1 MAGAKFGDG
10 EERIPW
16 RTVRT
21 KPSGGQTN
29 TLGAGKDLL
38 FGWLV
43 GRAAADLGLAHAL
56 AASEAQ
62 RVEQIKRL
70 EDSLLAQIHE
80 LQNQPN
86 IGASVDTQAAE
97 VHELKTEFDSVA
109 ERLGQLEAVA
119 QQAVQSRDQLMSDT
133 AMLQTEIGRQ
143 QHLLE
148 AQRARFQEIEEGV
161 SARFRDLEQQIR
173 TQSESTD
180 KTDPNLEELRLDL
193 RAVADR
199 IARAELSTQHFEAQT
214 TDEAERARERVAS
227 HVKSDNAELRTELFE
242 QLGKLQASQSV
253 VNNLAETF
261 ETRLEDLRREL
272 GENDF
277 AHIGAEVQ
285 GLRTQIESV
294 TQRVEAV
301 PLTATP
307 LVDLDTERARWSKEA
322 DESISSRVR
331 ELDNEIQDKLR
342 SIAGIEV
349 DRENFQVGLRTLD
362 DRVAK
367 IEQTA
372 THTAASL
379 GDELSSIHAVL
390 SRQQQQQ
397 HVTDALLKSVEET
410 IRAKFQE
417 IQNYLVQQ
425 QSSFQHREAQSA
437 ELNTEMQRLVQR
449 IAEVESTA
457 HRAHALMVNENQ
469 QTVQLREGLR
479 AEIDDLRGRL
489 NERPSLAG
497 VVETVEDH
505 LSAKARELQNQVAEK
520 MLVID
525 RRESEFRELKVQI
538 QTITQKMMQLDTPS
552 PIVQSGIANRTRES
566 FVVPVEISALRLAPE
581 DRPSAVAAK
590 PTSAPPGIQASAD
603 EDATFKER
611 LPEGG
616 KDQITQLHER
626 ISADIERARAE
637 LREKSGRWKVR
648 R

>member
-1 MAGAKFGDG
+1 MAD
-10 EERIPW
+10 ENE
-16 RTVRT
+16 
-21 KPSGGQTN
+21 KPSSGQTN

-43 GRAAADLGLAHAL
+43 GRAAADLGLAQAL

-86 IGASVDTQAAE
+86 IGVGADTQFAE
-97 VHELKTEFDSVA
+97 LHELKVEFDSVA
-109 ERLGQLEAVA
+109 ERLGWLETIA
-119 QQAVQSRDQLMSDT
+119 QQAVQSRDQFKTDA
-133 AMLQTEIGRQ
+133 AMLQSEMVRQ
-143 QHLLE
+143 QNLLE
-148 AQRARFQEIEEGV
+148 AQPARFQEIAEGF
-161 SARFRDLEQQIR
+161 SARFRDLEEEIR
-173 TQSESTD
+173 NQSKSPDQTD
-180 KTDPNLEELRLDL
+180 SSFADL
-193 RAVADR
+193 RAELRAVTDR
-199 IARAELSTQHFEAQT
+199 VGRAELSTQQLQAQT
-214 TDEAERARERVAS
+214 TDEAERFHEQIAS
-227 HVKSDNAELRTELFE
+227 LVKSENAALKAELCEHL
-242 QLGKLQASQSV
+242 QNLQASQSLIKH
-253 VNNLAETF
+253 LAESF
-261 ETRLEDLRREL
+261 EKRLEDLRREL
-272 GENDF
+272 SENVVTRVN
-277 AHIGAEVQ
+277 AEVG
-285 GLRTQIESV
+285 GLRTQVESV
-294 TQRVEAV
+294 TQRIESAPPPAV
-301 PLTATP
+301 SP
-307 LVDLDTERARWSKEA
+307 VDLDAERVRWSNAA
-322 DESISSRVR
+322 DESISSRMRQLGDEIR
-331 ELDNEIQDKLR
+331 EELR
-342 SIAGIEV
+342 SMAGSKVE
-349 DRENFQVGLRTLD
+349 RENFQVELGELTE
-362 DRVAK
+362 RVAK
-367 IEQTA
+367 FEHAAQR
-372 THTAASL
+372 TAASL
-379 GDELSSIHAVL
+379 GTEMSAIRAGL
-390 SRQQQQQ
+390 SRQQEQQQ
-397 HVTDALLKSVEET
+397 ATDFLLKSVEDT
-410 IRAKFQE
+410 IRTKFQE

-425 QSSFQHREAQSA
+425 QGNFQHREAQST
-437 ELNTEMQRLVQR
+437 ELNTEMHRLVQR

-525 RRESEFRELKVQI
+525 RRESEFRELKAQI

-637 LREKSGRWKVR
+637 LREKSGRWKAR

>member
-1 MAGAKFGDG
+1 MAD
-10 EERIPW
+10 ENE
-16 RTVRT
+16 
-21 KPSGGQTN
+21 KPSSGQTN

-43 GRAAADLGLAHAL
+43 GRAAADLGLAQAL

-86 IGASVDTQAAE
+86 IGASADTQFAE
-97 VHELKTEFDSVA
+97 LHELHELKVEFDSVA
-109 ERLGQLEAVA
+109 ERLGRLETIA
-119 QQAVQSRDQLMSDT
+119 QQAVQSRDQFKTDA
-133 AMLQTEIGRQ
+133 AMLQSEMVRQ
-143 QHLLE
+143 QNLLE
-148 AQRARFQEIEEGV
+148 AQPARFQELAEGF
-161 SARFRDLEQQIR
+161 SARFRDLEVQIR
-173 TQSESTD
+173 SQSKSPDQTD
-180 KTDPNLEELRLDL
+180 SSIADL
-193 RAVADR
+193 RVELHAVTDR
-199 IARAELSTQHFEAQT
+199 VGRAELSTQQLQAQT
-214 TDEAERARERVAS
+214 TDEAERFHEQIAS
-227 HVKSDNAELRTELFE
+227 LVKSENAALKAELCE
-242 QLGKLQASQSV
+242 QLQNLQASQSLV
-253 VNNLAETF
+253 KHFAESF
-261 ETRLEDLRREL
+261 EKRLEHLRREL
-272 GENDF
+272 SENVV
-277 AHIGAEVQ
+277 ARVNAEVG
-285 GLRTQIESV
+285 GLRTQVESV
-294 TQRVEAV
+294 TQRIESAPAPAV
-301 PLTATP
+301 PP
-307 LVDLDTERARWSKEA
+307 VDLDAERVRWSKDA
-322 DESISSRVR
+322 HDSISSRMRQLGDEIR
-331 ELDNEIQDKLR
+331 EELR
-342 SIAGIEV
+342 SMAGSKV
-349 DRENFQVGLRTLD
+349 DRENFQVELGALT

-367 IEQTA
+367 FEHAAQR
-372 THTAASL
+372 TAASL
-379 GDELSSIHAVL
+379 GTEMSAIRAGL
-390 SRQQQQQ
+390 SRQQEQQQ
-397 HVTDALLKSVEET
+397 ATDVLLKSVEDT
-410 IRAKFQE
+410 IRTKFQE

-425 QSSFQHREAQSA
+425 QGNFQHREAQST
-437 ELNTEMQRLVQR
+437 ELNTEMHRLVQR
-449 IAEVESTA
+449 IEEVESTA

-469 QTVQLREGLR
+469 QTAQLREGLR
-479 AEIDDLRGRL
+479 AEINDLRGRL

-525 RRESEFRELKVQI
+525 RRESEFRELKAQI

-552 PIVQSGIANRTRES
+552 PIVQSGVANRTRES